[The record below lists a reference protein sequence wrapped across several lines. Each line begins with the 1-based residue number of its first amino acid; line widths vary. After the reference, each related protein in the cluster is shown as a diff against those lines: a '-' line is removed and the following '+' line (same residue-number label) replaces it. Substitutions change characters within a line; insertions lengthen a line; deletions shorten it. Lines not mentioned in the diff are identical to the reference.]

1 MKRNS
6 VILVQTGRSKAA
18 VHICWRMRVKTHAIG
33 SALPLAVSV
42 DADIDATA
50 AEDLRRELLQS
61 LTRQGRR
68 LAVQPSGA
76 ELSGYRDLVREF
88 LNEEVGRIYSQQ
100 AQAMRTSTDRRG
112 TFAAIKQIDALLAEI
127 TADIRDGQPAC
138 QDKLDTIRDLLAD
151 LYM

>member
-1 MKRNS
+1 M
-6 VILVQTGRSKAA
+6 
-18 VHICWRMRVKTHAIG
+18 KTHAIG

-50 AEDLRRELLQS
+50 AEDRRRELLQS

-127 TADIRDGQPAC
+127 TADICDGQPAC

>member
-6 VILVQTGRSKAA
+6 VILVHGRRSKAA

>member
-50 AEDLRRELLQS
+50 AEDRRKELLQS
-61 LTRQGRR
+61 LARQGRR

-100 AQAMRTSTDRRG
+100 AQAMYASPDRRG

>member
-1 MKRNS
+1 M
-6 VILVQTGRSKAA
+6 
-18 VHICWRMRVKTHAIG
+18 KTHALG

-42 DADIDATA
+42 DADIDVSGT
-50 AEDLRRELLQS
+50 AEDRRRELLQS
-61 LTRQGRR
+61 LARQGRR

-76 ELSGYRDLVREF
+76 ELSGYRELVREF

-100 AQAMRTSTDRRG
+100 AQAMRASPDRRG